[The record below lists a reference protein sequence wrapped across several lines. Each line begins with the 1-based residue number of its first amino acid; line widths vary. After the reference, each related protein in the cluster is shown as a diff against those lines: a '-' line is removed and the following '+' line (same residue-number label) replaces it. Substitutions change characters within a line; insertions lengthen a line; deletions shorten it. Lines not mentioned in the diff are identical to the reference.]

1 MAIAYPVDL
10 PNTTSYR
17 DARMTARTVV
27 GVTKS
32 PFTGVQQVQKHQGQ
46 WWEFECSLVPMIRDN
61 SEDWIAFLL
70 SLNGQE
76 GTFLLGDPYGATPRG
91 VATGTPLIK
100 GASQT
105 GKTLVTDGWTAS
117 TTNILKAGDYFQLG
131 SGSNTRLHKVLT
143 NTTSDSSGNATLD
156 IFPEI
161 KTAYADNTAITTSNA
176 KGVFRLSSNEMAFDL
191 KQASTYG
198 MSFAAVGV
206 V

>member
-1 MAIAYPVDL
+1 MAIVYPVDL
-10 PNTTSYR
+10 PDTTSYR
-17 DARMTARTVV
+17 EARMTARTVV

-32 PFTGVQQVQKHQGQ
+32 PFTGAQQVQKHQGQ
-46 WWEFECSLVPMIRDN
+46 WWEFECSLVPMVRDN

-105 GKTLVTDGWTAS
+105 GKTLITDGWTVS

-176 KGVFRLSSNEMAFDL
+176 KGVFRLPSNEMAFDL